1 MAPEKGAQS
10 VVSPERNLVI
20 ETMIRSSRNQLLVRG
35 ANKAGTAL
43 VASGMAGLSSK
54 PLTKVTRRTV
64 KAKKNP
70 KGRVV
75 VKEHRQTTISR
86 TRTEGGRNFLSQQ
99 QRKKPAARSARRI
112 IAGRSLPVMAYGF
125 IAYDVMTQQQVPGKN
140 WFGIS
145 EADARY
151 LADNPQIIKNEIAA
165 ASGAHQKSIKQIV
178 TAVQF
183 GIMIGGA
190 IFG

>member
-1 MAPEKGAQS
+1 MVPEKGTQS
-10 VVSPERNLVI
+10 VVSPVRNLVT
-20 ETMIRSSRNQLLVRG
+20 ETMIRSTRNQLLVRG
-35 ANKAGTAL
+35 AEKAGSAL

-125 IAYDVMTQQQVPGKN
+125 IAYDVLTGDGAHEKSIY
-140 WFGIS
+140 GITES
-145 EADARY
+145 DVKY
-151 LADNPQIIKNEIAA
+151 IKDNHVIQNEIASA
-165 ASGAHQKSIKQIV
+165 PGAFDASINQIATGLQV
-178 TAVQF
+178 A
-183 GIMIGGA
+183 ILLGGA